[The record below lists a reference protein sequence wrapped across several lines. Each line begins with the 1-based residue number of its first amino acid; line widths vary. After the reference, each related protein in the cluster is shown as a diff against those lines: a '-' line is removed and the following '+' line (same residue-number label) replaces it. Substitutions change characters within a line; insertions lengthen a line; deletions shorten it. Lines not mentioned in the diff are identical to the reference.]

1 MDSDHRHELKEN
13 DLEDFFHNFR
23 QFWDKWGNTL
33 LMAVL
38 AVLVGVLVTR
48 FVNQWRQ
55 QRHDQAWEALITE
68 TSPLGLEEV
77 AKQTNDPTVS
87 ILASLQAGEA
97 ALRNKPADVVSL
109 GTLSETRKAE
119 LTSAQGDF
127 QKVIDNP
134 DADELYKLN
143 AMLGLAAVMEEL
155 GQPDEATKL
164 YQQVIERGKA
174 AHQPSIAAEAEGRMA
189 MVPRLGEPMRFG
201 PEPVT
206 TQPTSS
212 AIPSPEAPG
221 LTPVATEPEPAGDP
235 EPTLPTEPAT
245 P

>member
-1 MDSDHRHELKEN
+1 MDSEHRHDLKEN
-13 DLEDFFHNFR
+13 DLEDFFRNFR
-23 QFWDKWGNTL
+23 EFWEKWGNTL

-77 AKQTNDPTVS
+77 AKQAQDPTVS

-97 ALRNKPADVVSL
+97 ALRGKPADTVSL
-109 GTLSETRKAE
+109 GGLSDARRTE
-119 LTSAQGDF
+119 LTSAKADF
-127 QKVIDNP
+127 QRVIDNP
-134 DADELYKLN
+134 AADETFKLN

-174 AHQPSIAAEAEGRMA
+174 SHQPAIAAEAEGRMA
-189 MVPRLGEPMRFG
+189 MVPRLSEPMRFG

-212 AIPSPEAPG
+212 MIPTPEAPG

-235 EPTLPTEPAT
+235 EPTLPAEPAT